1 MASPL
6 IRVKSRFAW
15 HGFNPLA
22 RFVTLNVAGSLASL
36 FIGFL
41 ASVGLARWLGP
52 SDRGLLGLM
61 ISASTLAL
69 AVTSTGL
76 PLAVVY
82 FASRGDAEPG
92 KILGNSLLYG
102 AILAVIFIPAGVL
115 LYPQIA
121 DAISQGDGGESWILA
136 AALVPIVFLD
146 WTTHG
151 QLQGMM
157 QFGRFNVL
165 LVISRVAYALVIV
178 VLLGV
183 LSLGVAGGLIAT
195 GAASI
200 VMIAGSLGPVIR
212 RGSPQIDM
220 ALLRRMLHYG
230 SRVQIG
236 SIFQL
241 TNARL
246 DVLIMQFYRPLSQ
259 VGYYVVAQSIAELVM
274 TLARAFQSSVL
285 PLLSRDEGGAERQ
298 AATSTDS
305 IRHYAILAT
314 AAALGNA
321 VLGSAVI
328 YYAFGPAYRS
338 AIVPMLILLPGIWFL
353 GVGTVIQ
360 GDLGGRGRP
369 GTSSA
374 LAGLAA
380 GVTVV
385 LDFTLIP
392 PFGVIGASVAS
403 VTAYTTFGV
412 ASLVTLHRVS
422 GVAMR
427 ELLVPTHA
435 DLLLYW
441 NLAHRV
447 LARSRGSRPGG

>member
-136 AALVPIVFLD
+136 AALVPIVFLY

-236 SIFQL
+236 SI
-241 TNARL
+241 
-246 DVLIMQFYRPLSQ
+246 
-259 VGYYVVAQSIAELVM
+259 
-274 TLARAFQSSVL
+274 
-285 PLLSRDEGGAERQ
+285 
-298 AATSTDS
+298 
-305 IRHYAILAT
+305 
-314 AAALGNA
+314 
-321 VLGSAVI
+321 
-328 YYAFGPAYRS
+328 
-338 AIVPMLILLPGIWFL
+338 
-353 GVGTVIQ
+353 
-360 GDLGGRGRP
+360 
-369 GTSSA
+369 
-374 LAGLAA
+374 
-380 GVTVV
+380 
-385 LDFTLIP
+385 
-392 PFGVIGASVAS
+392 
-403 VTAYTTFGV
+403 
-412 ASLVTLHRVS
+412 
-422 GVAMR
+422 
-427 ELLVPTHA
+427 
-435 DLLLYW
+435 
-441 NLAHRV
+441 
-447 LARSRGSRPGG
+447 

>member
-1 MASPL
+1 MGSSS
-6 IRVKSRFAW
+6 IRRKSRFAW

-22 RFVTLNVAGSLASL
+22 RFVTLNIAGSLASL

-69 AVTSTGL
+69 AFTSVGL

-82 FASRGDAEPG
+82 FASRTRSEPG
-92 KILGNSLLYG
+92 KILADSLLYG
-102 AILAVIFIPAGVL
+102 AVLAAAFIPAGVFF
-115 LYPQIA
+115 YPQIA
-121 DAISQGDGGESWILA
+121 DAFSHGDGGQSWILA

-146 WTTHG
+146 WTIHG
-151 QLQGMM
+151 QLQGLM
-157 QFGRFNVL
+157 QFGRFNLL

-183 LSLGVAGGLIAT
+183 LSFGVAGGLIAI

-200 VMIAGSLGPVIR
+200 VMIAGSLGPILK
-212 RGSPQIDM
+212 RGALRIDL

-230 SRVQIG
+230 ARVQIG

-246 DVLIMQFYRPLSQ
+246 DVLILQFYRPLSE

-285 PLLSRDEGGAERQ
+285 PLLSRDEARDRQ
-298 AATSTDS
+298 AATSADA

-314 AAALGNA
+314 LAVLGNA

-328 YYAFGPAYRS
+328 YFAFGPAYRS
-338 AIVPMLILLPGIWFL
+338 AILPMLILLPGIWFL
-353 GVGTVIQ
+353 GVGTVVQ

-369 GTSSA
+369 GASSA

-380 GVTVV
+380 GVTVL
-385 LDFTLIP
+385 LDFT
-392 PFGVIGASVAS
+392 FNSAVWSDRRGAGLRRCLCDLRCRIADRAASCQPRVAARVAGADS
-403 VTAYTTFGV
+403 RRSAAVLDPRTA
-412 ASLVTLHRVS
+412 AS
-422 GVAMR
+422 
-427 ELLVPTHA
+427 
-435 DLLLYW
+435 
-441 NLAHRV
+441 
-447 LARSRGSRPGG
+447 